1 MKALSDIVMLDLTH
15 MLSGP
20 FAAMLLADLGA
31 QTIKVEPPGGGEMT
45 RGLLAEDPRYAY
57 KGMGP
62 YFRTLNRNK
71 KSVSIDLKRDEG
83 RALFHE
89 LAAKAD
95 IVVNNFRPGVPE
107 RLGIDHATL
116 AALNPRIVT
125 CSVTGFGEEGPDCDR
140 TAFDVVAQGYGGGM
154 SITGE
159 AGGPPIRAGVPMG
172 DLSSGLFGAV
182 AMLAALHAREVT
194 RRGQHIDLSMQDC
207 QVSLLSYI
215 AAMHLLSGE
224 VPRQFGNAHPIYVP
238 YNAFPTRDRW
248 LIIAVVKDDQWARL
262 RDVLGNPALKDA
274 RFDGYEGRRDHREEV
289 DGGITEALAVQ
300 RLRRVAGDAARS
312 PRALRA
318 GQRRGPCAR
327 GRTGAGP
334 RHGGRDRSPG
344 GRLLPHH
351 GQPDQ
356 AERDAVRELRSAA
369 AARPAHGRGAGRPL
383 RQEPRRSCPAARS
396 RRDRLKRT
404 RKPEEENHG

>member
-31 QTIKVEPPGGGEMT
+31 QTIKIEPPGSGEMT
-45 RGLLAEDPRYAY
+45 RGLLADDPRYAY

-71 KSVSIDLKRDEG
+71 KSVCIDLKRDEG
-83 RALFHE
+83 RALFHQ
-89 LAAKAD
+89 LATEAD

-172 DLSSGLFGAV
+172 DLSSGLFGAI
-182 AMLAALHAREVT
+182 AMLAALHAREAT
-194 RRGQHIDLSMQDC
+194 GRGQHIDLSMQDC

-238 YNAFPTRDRW
+238 YNAFPTGDRW

-262 RDVLGNPALKDA
+262 RDVLGNPALMDA

-289 DGGITEALAVQ
+289 DGGITAALAARGCDAWLATLRAARVPCGPVNDVGHALADVQ
-300 RLRRVAGDAARS
+300 VQARDMVVEIGHPDGGSFRTTGNPIKLSETPCDSYDPPPLLGQHTDEVLSGLCGKSAADLARLREAGVIA
-312 PRALRA
+312 
-318 GQRRGPCAR
+318 
-327 GRTGAGP
+327 
-334 RHGGRDRSPG
+334 
-344 GRLLPHH
+344 
-351 GQPDQ
+351 
-356 AERDAVRELRSAA
+356 
-369 AARPAHGRGAGRPL
+369 
-383 RQEPRRSCPAARS
+383 
-396 RRDRLKRT
+396 
-404 RKPEEENHG
+404 

>member
-31 QTIKVEPPGGGEMT
+31 QTIKVEPPGTGEMT
-45 RGLLAEDPRYAY
+45 RGLLGDDPRYSY

-62 YFRTLNRNK
+62 YFLTLNRNK
-71 KSVSIDLKRDEG
+71 KSVCIDLKRPEG
-83 RALFHE
+83 RTLFHQ

-95 IVVNNFRPGVPE
+95 IVVNNFRPGVTE

-116 AALNPRIVT
+116 AAINPRIVT
-125 CSVTGFGEEGPDCDR
+125 CSVTGFGEKGPDCDR

-159 AGGPPIRAGVPMG
+159 ASGPPIRAGVPMG
-172 DLSSGLFGAV
+172 DLTSGLFGAV
-182 AMLAALHAREVT
+182 AMLAALHARDVT
-194 RRGQHIDLSMQDC
+194 GRGQHIDLSMQDC

-262 RDVLGNPALKDA
+262 RDVLESSALHDA
-274 RFDGYEGRRDHREEV
+274 RFDGYEGRRDNREAV
-289 DGGITEALAVQ
+289 DGAITEALSERGCDEWLE
-300 RLRRVAGDAARS
+300 RLRAARV
-312 PRALRA
+312 PCGPVNDVARALTDV
-318 GQRRGPCAR
+318 QVQAR
-327 GRTGAGP
+327 DMVVEIEHPEGGSFRTTGNPIKLSG
-334 RHGGRDRSPG
+334 SPG
-344 GRLLPHH
+344 ESYDPPPLLGQHTDEVLAGLCGKSNTDLARL
-351 GQPDQ
+351 
-356 AERDAVRELRSAA
+356 RE
-369 AARPAHGRGAGRPL
+369 AGVI
-383 RQEPRRSCPAARS
+383 A
-396 RRDRLKRT
+396 
-404 RKPEEENHG
+404 

>member
-31 QTIKVEPPGGGEMT
+31 RTIKVEPPGTGEMT
-45 RGLLAEDPRYAY
+45 RGLLGDDPRYSY

-62 YFRTLNRNK
+62 YFLTLNRNK
-71 KSVSIDLKRDEG
+71 KSVCIDLKQPDG
-83 RALFHE
+83 RTLFHE

-95 IVVNNFRPGVPE
+95 IVVNNFRPGVTE

-116 AALNPRIVT
+116 NAINPRIVT

-159 AGGPPIRAGVPMG
+159 ADGPPIRAGVPMG

-194 RRGQHIDLSMQDC
+194 GRGQHIDLSMQDC

-238 YNAFPTRDRW
+238 YNAFPTKDRW

-262 RDVLGNPALKDA
+262 RDVLASPALDDA
-274 RFDGYEGRRDHREEV
+274 RFDGYEGRRDNREEV
-289 DGGITEALAVQ
+289 DGAITQALAARGCDEWLE
-300 RLRRVAGDAARS
+300 RLRAARV
-312 PRALRA
+312 PCGPVNDVARALTDVQVQARDMVVEIPHPEGGSFRTTGNPIKLSETPGESYDPPPLL
-318 GQRRGPCAR
+318 GQHTDEVLASFCGKSDAEISRLREAR
-327 GRTGAGP
+327 VIA
-334 RHGGRDRSPG
+334 
-344 GRLLPHH
+344 
-351 GQPDQ
+351 
-356 AERDAVRELRSAA
+356 
-369 AARPAHGRGAGRPL
+369 
-383 RQEPRRSCPAARS
+383 
-396 RRDRLKRT
+396 
-404 RKPEEENHG
+404 

>member
-31 QTIKVEPPGGGEMT
+31 RTIKVEPPGTGEMT
-45 RGLLAEDPRYAY
+45 RGLLGDDPRYSY

-62 YFRTLNRNK
+62 YFLTLNRNK
-71 KSVSIDLKRDEG
+71 KSVCIDLKRPEG

-95 IVVNNFRPGVPE
+95 IVVNNFRPGVTE

-116 AALNPRIVT
+116 NAINPRIVT

-159 AGGPPIRAGVPMG
+159 AAGPPIRAGVPMG

-194 RRGQHIDLSMQDC
+194 GRGQHIDLSMQDC

-238 YNAFPTRDRW
+238 YNAFPTKDRW

-262 RDVLGNPALKDA
+262 RDVLASPALDDA
-274 RFDGYEGRRDHREEV
+274 RFDGYEGRRDNREEV
-289 DGGITEALAVQ
+289 DGAITQALEALGCDEWLE
-300 RLRRVAGDAARS
+300 RLRAARV
-312 PRALRA
+312 PCGPVNDVARALTDVQVQARDMVVEIPHPEGGSFRTTGNPIKLSETPGESYDPPPLL
-318 GQRRGPCAR
+318 GQHTDEVLACLCGKSDAEISRLREAR
-327 GRTGAGP
+327 VIA
-334 RHGGRDRSPG
+334 
-344 GRLLPHH
+344 
-351 GQPDQ
+351 
-356 AERDAVRELRSAA
+356 
-369 AARPAHGRGAGRPL
+369 
-383 RQEPRRSCPAARS
+383 
-396 RRDRLKRT
+396 
-404 RKPEEENHG
+404 

>member
-31 QTIKVEPPGGGEMT
+31 QTIKVEPPSTGEMT
-45 RGLLAEDPRYAY
+45 RGLLGDDPRYSY

-62 YFRTLNRNK
+62 YFLTLNRNK
-71 KSVSIDLKRDEG
+71 KSVCIDLKKPEG
-83 RALFHE
+83 HTLFHE
-89 LAAKAD
+89 LAANAD
-95 IVVNNFRPGVPE
+95 IVVNNFRPGVTE

-116 AALNPRIVT
+116 AAINPRIVT
-125 CSVTGFGEEGPDCDR
+125 CSVTGFGEDGPDCDR

-159 AGGPPIRAGVPMG
+159 AGGPPIRSGVPMG
-172 DLSSGLFGAV
+172 DLTSGLFGAV
-182 AMLAALHAREVT
+182 AMLAALHARDVSG
-194 RRGQHIDLSMQDC
+194 RGQHIDLSMQDC

-262 RDVLGNPALKDA
+262 RDVLESSALQDA
-274 RFDGYEGRRDHREEV
+274 RFDGYEGRRDNREEV
-289 DGGITEALAVQ
+289 DGAIAEALSERGCDEWLE
-300 RLRRVAGDAARS
+300 RLRAARV
-312 PRALRA
+312 PCGPVNDVARALTDV
-318 GQRRGPCAR
+318 QVQAR
-327 GRTGAGP
+327 DMVVEIEHPEGGSFRTTGNPIKLSG
-334 RHGGRDRSPG
+334 SPG
-344 GRLLPHH
+344 ESYNPPPLLGQHTDEVLTSLCGKSGADLTRL
-351 GQPDQ
+351 
-356 AERDAVRELRSAA
+356 RE
-369 AARPAHGRGAGRPL
+369 AGVI
-383 RQEPRRSCPAARS
+383 A
-396 RRDRLKRT
+396 
-404 RKPEEENHG
+404 

>member
-31 QTIKVEPPGGGEMT
+31 RTIKVEPPGTGEMT
-45 RGLLAEDPRYAY
+45 RGLLADDPRYAY

-71 KSVSIDLKRDEG
+71 KSVCIDLKRVEG

-89 LAAKAD
+89 LTAKAD
-95 IVVNNFRPGVPE
+95 IVVNNFRPGVPA
-107 RLGIDHATL
+107 RLGIDHETL

-125 CSVTGFGEEGPDCDR
+125 CSVTGFGEEGPDHDR

-159 AGGPPIRAGVPMG
+159 ADGPPIRAGVPMG

-194 RRGQHIDLSMQDC
+194 GRGQHIDLSMQDC

-262 RDVLGNPALKDA
+262 RDVLGSPALKDA

-289 DGGITEALAVQ
+289 DGAITEALAA
-300 RLRRVAGDAARS
+300 RGCDEWLATLRAARV
-312 PRALRA
+312 PCGPVNDVAHALADVQVQARDMVVEIGHPEGGSFRTTGNPIKLSETPGDSYDPPPLL
-318 GQRRGPCAR
+318 GQHTDEVL
-327 GRTGAGP
+327 TGLCGK
-334 RHGGRDRSPG
+334 
-344 GRLLPHH
+344 
-351 GQPDQ
+351 
-356 AERDAVRELRSAA
+356 SAA
-369 AARPAHGRGAGRPL
+369 DLARLRGAGVI
-383 RQEPRRSCPAARS
+383 A
-396 RRDRLKRT
+396 
-404 RKPEEENHG
+404 

>member
-31 QTIKVEPPGGGEMT
+31 RTIKVEPPGAGEMT
-45 RGLLAEDPRYAY
+45 RGLLADDPRYAY

-71 KSVSIDLKRDEG
+71 KSVCIDLKRAEG

-95 IVVNNFRPGVPE
+95 IVVNNFRPGVPA

-125 CSVTGFGEEGPDCDR
+125 CSVTGFGEEGPDHDR

-159 AGGPPIRAGVPMG
+159 ADGPPIRAGVPMG

-194 RRGQHIDLSMQDC
+194 GRGQHIDLSMQDC

-215 AAMHLLSGE
+215 AAMHLLAGE

-262 RDVLGNPALKDA
+262 RDVLGSPALKDA

-289 DGGITEALAVQ
+289 DGAITDALAA
-300 RLRRVAGDAARS
+300 RGCDEWLATLRAARV
-312 PRALRA
+312 PCGPVNDVAHALADVQVQARDMVVEIGHPEGGSFRTTGNPIKLSETPGDSYDPPPLL
-318 GQRRGPCAR
+318 GQHTDEVLTGFCGKTSADLAR
-327 GRTGAGP
+327 
-334 RHGGRDRSPG
+334 
-344 GRLLPHH
+344 L
-351 GQPDQ
+351 
-356 AERDAVRELRSAA
+356 
-369 AARPAHGRGAGRPL
+369 RGAGVI
-383 RQEPRRSCPAARS
+383 A
-396 RRDRLKRT
+396 
-404 RKPEEENHG
+404 

>member
-31 QTIKVEPPGGGEMT
+31 QAIKVEPPGTGEMT
-45 RGLLAEDPRYAY
+45 RGLLGDDPRYSY

-62 YFRTLNRNK
+62 YFLTLNRNK
-71 KSVSIDLKRDEG
+71 KSVCIDLKRPEG

-95 IVVNNFRPGVPE
+95 IVVNNFRPGVTE

-116 AALNPRIVT
+116 NAINPRIVT

-159 AGGPPIRAGVPMG
+159 AAGPPIRAGVPMG

-194 RRGQHIDLSMQDC
+194 GRGQHIDLSMQDC

-238 YNAFPTRDRW
+238 YNAFPTKDRW

-262 RDVLGNPALKDA
+262 RDVLASPALDDA
-274 RFDGYEGRRDHREEV
+274 RFDGYEGRRDN
-289 DGGITEALAVQ
+289 
-300 RLRRVAGDAARS
+300 RRRWTAPSPKRS
-312 PRALRA
+312 RHSGATS
-318 GQRRGPCAR
+318 GWSGCAR
-327 GRTGAGP
+327 PGCPAGP
-334 RHGGRDRSPG
+334 
-344 GRLLPHH
+344 
-351 GQPDQ
+351 
-356 AERDAVRELRSAA
+356 
-369 AARPAHGRGAGRPL
+369 
-383 RQEPRRSCPAARS
+383 
-396 RRDRLKRT
+396 
-404 RKPEEENHG
+404 

>member
-1 MKALSDIVMLDLTH
+1 MLHAPMKALSDIVMLDLTH

-31 QTIKVEPPGGGEMT
+31 RTIKVEPPGSGEMT
-45 RGLLAEDPRYAY
+45 RGLLADNPRYAY

-71 KSVSIDLKRDEG
+71 KSVCINLKRAEG

-95 IVVNNFRPGVPE
+95 IVVNNFRPGIPE

-116 AALNPRIVT
+116 AAVNPRIVT
-125 CSVTGFGEEGPDCDR
+125 CSITGFGEEGPDCDR

-159 AGGPPIRAGVPMG
+159 ADGPPVRAGVPMG

-182 AMLAALHAREVT
+182 AMLAALHARDVT
-194 RRGQHIDLSMQDC
+194 GQGQHVDLSMQDC

-238 YNAFPTRDRW
+238 YNAFPTKDRW

-262 RDVLGNPALKDA
+262 RDVLESPALQDE
-274 RFDGYEGRRDHREEV
+274 RFDGYEGRRDHRAEV
-289 DGGITEALAVQ
+289 DGAVTEALALWSCDEWLE
-300 RLRRVAGDAARS
+300 RLRAARV
-312 PRALRA
+312 PCGPVNDVARALTDV
-318 GQRRGPCAR
+318 QVQAR
-327 GRTGAGP
+327 DMVVEIGHPEGGSFRTTGNPIKLSG
-334 RHGGRDRSPG
+334 SPG
-344 GRLLPHH
+344 ESYDPPPLLGQHTDEVLAGLCGKSEAALARL
-351 GQPDQ
+351 
-356 AERDAVRELRSAA
+356 RE
-369 AARPAHGRGAGRPL
+369 AGVI
-383 RQEPRRSCPAARS
+383 A
-396 RRDRLKRT
+396 
-404 RKPEEENHG
+404 

>member
-31 QTIKVEPPGGGEMT
+31 QTIKVEPPGTGEMT
-45 RGLLAEDPRYAY
+45 RGLLGDDARYSY

-62 YFRTLNRNK
+62 YFLTLNRNK
-71 KSVSIDLKRDEG
+71 KSVCIDLKRPEG

-95 IVVNNFRPGVPE
+95 IVVNNFRPGVTE

-116 AALNPRIVT
+116 NAINPRIVT

-159 AGGPPIRAGVPMG
+159 AAGPPIRAGVPMG

-194 RRGQHIDLSMQDC
+194 GRGQHIDLSMQDC

-238 YNAFPTRDRW
+238 YNAFPTKDRW

-262 RDVLGNPALKDA
+262 RDVLASPALDDA
-274 RFDGYEGRRDHREEV
+274 RFDGYEGRRDNREEV
-289 DGGITEALAVQ
+289 DGAITQALEALGCDEWLE
-300 RLRRVAGDAARS
+300 RLRAARV
-312 PRALRA
+312 PCGPVNDVARALTDVQVQARDMVVEIPHPEGGSFRTTGNPIKLSETPGESYDPPPLL
-318 GQRRGPCAR
+318 GQHTDEVLASFCGKSDAEISRLREAR
-327 GRTGAGP
+327 VIA
-334 RHGGRDRSPG
+334 
-344 GRLLPHH
+344 
-351 GQPDQ
+351 
-356 AERDAVRELRSAA
+356 
-369 AARPAHGRGAGRPL
+369 
-383 RQEPRRSCPAARS
+383 
-396 RRDRLKRT
+396 
-404 RKPEEENHG
+404 

>member
-31 QTIKVEPPGGGEMT
+31 QTIKVEPPGTGEMT
-45 RGLLAEDPRYAY
+45 RSLMGDHPRYAY

-71 KSVSIDLKRDEG
+71 KSVCIDLKRAEG

-95 IVVNNFRPGVPE
+95 IVVNNFRAGVPE

-116 AALNPRIVT
+116 AAINPRIVT

-140 TAFDVVAQGYGGGM
+140 TAFDMVAQGYGGGM

-159 AGGPPIRAGVPMG
+159 PGGPPIRAGVPMG
-172 DLSSGLFGAV
+172 DLTSGLFGAV
-182 AMLAALHAREVT
+182 AMLAALHARELT
-194 RRGQHIDLSMQDC
+194 GRGQHIDLSMQDC

-215 AAMHLLSGE
+215 AAMHLLSGD
-224 VPRQFGNAHPIYVP
+224 VPRQFGNAHSVYVP
-238 YNAFPTRDRW
+238 YDTFQTKDRW

-262 RDVLGNPALKDA
+262 RDVLGSPALQDA
-274 RFDGYEGRRDHREEV
+274 RFDGLRGPARPS
-289 DGGITEALAVQ
+289 GGVVVGAITEALAA
-300 RLRRVAGDAARS
+300 RGCDEWLEMLRAARV
-312 PRALRA
+312 
-318 GQRRGPCAR
+318 QCGP
-327 GRTGAGP
+327 
-334 RHGGRDRSPG
+334 
-344 GRLLPHH
+344 
-351 GQPDQ
+351 
-356 AERDAVRELRSAA
+356 V
-369 AARPAHGRGAGRPL
+369 
-383 RQEPRRSCPAARS
+383 
-396 RRDRLKRT
+396 
-404 RKPEEENHG
+404 N

>member
-31 QTIKVEPPGGGEMT
+31 QTIKVEPPGTGEMT
-45 RGLLAEDPRYAY
+45 RGLLGDDPRYSY

-62 YFRTLNRNK
+62 YFLTLNRNK
-71 KSVSIDLKRDEG
+71 KSICIDLKQPAG

-95 IVVNNFRPGVPE
+95 IVVNNFRPGVTE

-116 AALNPRIVT
+116 AAINPRIVT

-159 AGGPPIRAGVPMG
+159 ASGPPIRAGVPMG
-172 DLSSGLFGAV
+172 DLTSGLFGAV
-182 AMLAALHAREVT
+182 SMLAALHARDVT
-194 RRGQHIDLSMQDC
+194 GRGQHIDLSMQDC

-262 RDVLGNPALKDA
+262 RDVLASPALDDA
-274 RFDGYEGRRDHREEV
+274 RFDGYEGRRDNREEV
-289 DGGITEALAVQ
+289 DGAITEALAARGCDEWLE
-300 RLRRVAGDAARS
+300 RLREARVPCGPVNDVA
-312 PRALRA
+312 RALTDVQVQARDMVVEIEHPEGGSFRTTGNPIKLSGSPAESYEPPPLLGQHTDEVLASLCGKSGADLARLREA
-318 GQRRGPCAR
+318 GVIA
-327 GRTGAGP
+327 
-334 RHGGRDRSPG
+334 
-344 GRLLPHH
+344 
-351 GQPDQ
+351 
-356 AERDAVRELRSAA
+356 
-369 AARPAHGRGAGRPL
+369 
-383 RQEPRRSCPAARS
+383 
-396 RRDRLKRT
+396 
-404 RKPEEENHG
+404 

>member
-1 MKALSDIVMLDLTH
+1 MKALSDIVILDLTH

-31 QTIKVEPPGGGEMT
+31 ETIKIEPPGEGEMT
-45 RGLLAEDPRYAY
+45 RGLLGDDPRYSY

-62 YFRTLNRNK
+62 YFLTLNRNK
-71 KSVSIDLKRDEG
+71 KSVCIDLKQAEG

-95 IVVNNFRPGVPE
+95 IVVNNFRPGVTE

-116 AALNPRIVT
+116 DAINPRIVT
-125 CSVTGFGEEGPDCDR
+125 CSVTGFGEAGPDCER

-159 AGGPPIRAGVPMG
+159 ADGPPIRAGVPMG

-194 RRGQHIDLSMQDC
+194 GRGQHIDLSMQDC

-215 AAMHLLSGE
+215 AAMHMLSGE

-262 RDVLGNPALKDA
+262 RDVLESPVLQDP
-274 RFDGYEGRRDHREEV
+274 RFDGYEGRRDNREEV
-289 DGGITEALAVQ
+289 DGAITAAL
-300 RLRRVAGDAARS
+300 
-312 PRALRA
+312 
-318 GQRRGPCAR
+318 
-327 GRTGAGP
+327 
-334 RHGGRDRSPG
+334 
-344 GRLLPHH
+344 
-351 GQPDQ
+351 
-356 AERDAVRELRSAA
+356 AERDCDDWLERL
-369 AARPAHGRGAGRPL
+369 RGARVPCGPVNDVAHALADVQVKARNMVVEIEHPEGGSFRTTGNPIKLSGTPGESFDPPPL
-383 RQEPRRSCPAARS
+383 LGQHTDDVLARLCGKSDADLARLRAAQVIA
-396 RRDRLKRT
+396 
-404 RKPEEENHG
+404 

>member
-31 QTIKVEPPGGGEMT
+31 QTIKVEPPGTGEMT
-45 RGLLAEDPRYAY
+45 RGLLGGDPRYSY

-62 YFRTLNRNK
+62 YFLTLNRNK
-71 KSVSIDLKRDEG
+71 KSVCIDLKRPEG

-95 IVVNNFRPGVPE
+95 IVVNNFRPGVTE

-116 AALNPRIVT
+116 NAINPRIVT

-159 AGGPPIRAGVPMG
+159 AAGPPIRAGVPMG

-194 RRGQHIDLSMQDC
+194 GRGQHIDLSMQDC

-238 YNAFPTRDRW
+238 YNAFPTKDRW

-262 RDVLGNPALKDA
+262 RDVLASTGPRRCTLRWLRGPA
-274 RFDGYEGRRDHREEV
+274 RQPGGGGRRHHPSARGTRV
-289 DGGITEALAVQ
+289 
-300 RLRRVAGDAARS
+300 RRVAGTVARS
-312 PRALRA
+312 PGALRA
-318 GQRRGPCAR
+318 RERRGPCAHR
-327 GRTGAGP
+327 RAGAGP
-334 RHGGRDRSPG
+334 RHGG
-344 GRLLPHH
+344 
-351 GQPDQ
+351 
-356 AERDAVRELRSAA
+356 
-369 AARPAHGRGAGRPL
+369 
-383 RQEPRRSCPAARS
+383 
-396 RRDRLKRT
+396 
-404 RKPEEENHG
+404 

>member
-31 QTIKVEPPGGGEMT
+31 QTIKVEPPGTGEMT
-45 RGLLAEDPRYAY
+45 RGLLGDDPRYAY

-71 KSVSIDLKRDEG
+71 KSVCIDLKRPEG

-107 RLGIDHATL
+107 RLSIDHATL
-116 AALNPRIVT
+116 AAINPRIVT

-159 AGGPPIRAGVPMG
+159 ADGPPIRAGVPMG

-182 AMLAALHAREVT
+182 AMLAALHARDVT
-194 RRGQHIDLSMQDC
+194 GQGQHIDLSMQDC

-262 RDVLGNPALKDA
+262 RDVLGSPALNDP
-274 RFDGYEGRRDHREEV
+274 RFDGYEGRRDNREEV
-289 DGGITEALAVQ
+289 DGAVTQALAALGCDEWLEKLRAARVPCGPVNDVARALTDVQ
-300 RLRRVAGDAARS
+300 VQARDMVVEIPHPEGGSFRTTGNPIKLSGSPGESYDPPPLLGQHTDEVLTSVCGKSGADLARLREAGVIA
-312 PRALRA
+312 
-318 GQRRGPCAR
+318 
-327 GRTGAGP
+327 
-334 RHGGRDRSPG
+334 
-344 GRLLPHH
+344 
-351 GQPDQ
+351 
-356 AERDAVRELRSAA
+356 
-369 AARPAHGRGAGRPL
+369 
-383 RQEPRRSCPAARS
+383 
-396 RRDRLKRT
+396 
-404 RKPEEENHG
+404 

>member
-1 MKALSDIVMLDLTH
+1 
-15 MLSGP
+15 
-20 FAAMLLADLGA
+20 
-31 QTIKVEPPGGGEMT
+31 MT

-194 RRGQHIDLSMQDC
+194 GRGQHIDLSMQDC

-262 RDVLGNPALKDA
+262 RDVLGNPALQDA

-289 DGGITEALAVQ
+289 DGGITEALAA
-300 RLRRVAGDAARS
+300 RGCDAWLATLRAARV
-312 PRALRA
+312 PCGPVNDVGHALADVQVQARDMVVEIGHPEGGSFRTTGNPIKLSETPCESYDPPPLLGQHTDEVLA
-318 GQRRGPCAR
+318 GLCGKSR
-327 GRTGAGP
+327 
-334 RHGGRDRSPG
+334 
-344 GRLLPHH
+344 
-351 GQPDQ
+351 
-356 AERDAVRELRSAA
+356 
-369 AARPAHGRGAGRPL
+369 
-383 RQEPRRSCPAARS
+383 RRSCPAARS
-396 RRDRLKRT
+396 RRDRLTRT
-404 RKPEEENHG
+404 RKPEEANHG

>member
-20 FAAMLLADLGA
+20 FAGMLLADLGA
-31 QTIKVEPPGGGEMT
+31 QTIKVEPPGTGEMT
-45 RGLLAEDPRYAY
+45 RGLLRDDPRYSY

-62 YFRTLNRNK
+62 YFLTLNRNK
-71 KSVSIDLKRDEG
+71 KSVCIDLKRDEG

-95 IVVNNFRPGVPE
+95 IVVNNFRPGVTE

-116 AALNPRIVT
+116 SAINPRIVT

-159 AGGPPIRAGVPMG
+159 ADGPPIRAGVPMG
-172 DLSSGLFGAV
+172 DLTSGLFGAV
-182 AMLAALHAREVT
+182 AMLAALHARDAT
-194 RRGQHIDLSMQDC
+194 GRGQHIDLSMQDC

-238 YNAFPTRDRW
+238 YNAFPTRDHW

-262 RDVLGNPALKDA
+262 RDVLGSLALQDA
-274 RFDGYEGRRDHREEV
+274 RFDGYEGRRDNREAV
-289 DGGITEALAVQ
+289 DGAITQALAARGCDEWLELMRAARVPCGPVNDVARALTDVQ
-300 RLRRVAGDAARS
+300 VQAREMVVEIAHPEGGSFRTTGNPIKLSGSPGESYGPPPLLGQHTDEVLAGLCGKSEADLARLRAAGVIA
-312 PRALRA
+312 
-318 GQRRGPCAR
+318 
-327 GRTGAGP
+327 
-334 RHGGRDRSPG
+334 
-344 GRLLPHH
+344 
-351 GQPDQ
+351 
-356 AERDAVRELRSAA
+356 
-369 AARPAHGRGAGRPL
+369 
-383 RQEPRRSCPAARS
+383 
-396 RRDRLKRT
+396 
-404 RKPEEENHG
+404 

>member
-31 QTIKVEPPGGGEMT
+31 ETIKVEPPGAGEMT
-45 RGLLAEDPRYAY
+45 RGLLADDPRYAY

-71 KSVSIDLKRDEG
+71 KSVCIDLKRDEG

-89 LAAKAD
+89 LAAEAD
-95 IVVNNFRPGVPE
+95 IVVNNFRPGVVE

-116 AALNPRIVT
+116 AAINPRIVT

-159 AGGPPIRAGVPMG
+159 ADGPPIRAGVPMG

-194 RRGQHIDLSMQDC
+194 GRGQHIDLSMQDC

-238 YNAFPTRDRW
+238 YNAFPTSDRW

-262 RDVLGNPALKDA
+262 RDVLASPALDDP
-274 RFDGYEGRRDHREEV
+274 RFDGYEGRRDHRDEV
-289 DGGITEALAVQ
+289 DGAITAA
-300 RLRRVAGDAARS
+300 LRR
-312 PRALRA
+312 
-318 GQRRGPCAR
+318 
-327 GRTGAGP
+327 
-334 RHGGRDRSPG
+334 
-344 GRLLPHH
+344 
-351 GQPDQ
+351 
-356 AERDAVRELRSAA
+356 AA
-369 AARPAHGRGAGRPL
+369 ATSGSSGCARPACPAGRSTTWPT
-383 RQEPRRSCPAARS
+383 RSPTCRSWPATWWSRSRTRRAAPSAPPATRSSSARRRARATRRHRCSASTRTRCWPASAARAGRRSRSCARPA
-396 RRDRLKRT
+396 
-404 RKPEEENHG
+404 

>member
-31 QTIKVEPPGGGEMT
+31 QTIKVEPLGTGEMT
-45 RGLLAEDPRYAY
+45 RSLMGDHPRYAY
-57 KGMGP
+57 KEMGP

-71 KSVSIDLKRDEG
+71 KSVCIDLKRTEG

-95 IVVNNFRPGVPE
+95 IVVNNFRAGVTK

-116 AALNPRIVT
+116 SALNPRIVT

-140 TAFDVVAQGYGGGM
+140 TAFDMVAQGYGGGM

-159 AGGPPIRAGVPMG
+159 PGGPPIRAGVPMG
-172 DLSSGLFGAV
+172 DLTSGLFGAV

-194 RRGQHIDLSMQDC
+194 GRGQHIDLSMQDC

-215 AAMHLLSGE
+215 AAMHLLSGD
-224 VPRQFGNAHPIYVP
+224 VPRQFGNAHPVYVP
-238 YNAFPTRDRW
+238 YDTFPTKDRW

-262 RDVLGNPALKDA
+262 RDVLGSPALLDA
-274 RFDGYEGRRDHREEV
+274 RFDGYEGRRDHREELV
-289 DGGITEALAVQ
+289 GAITDALAA
-300 RLRRVAGDAARS
+300 RGCDEWLEKLRTARVPCGPVNDVA
-312 PRALRA
+312 RALTDV
-318 GQRRGPCAR
+318 QVQAR
-327 GRTGAGP
+327 DMVVEIGHPEGGSFRTTGNP
-334 RHGGRDRSPG
+334 IKLSETPG
-344 GRLLPHH
+344 DSYDPPPLLGEHTDEVLASFCGKSDADLARL
-351 GQPDQ
+351 
-356 AERDAVRELRSAA
+356 
-369 AARPAHGRGAGRPL
+369 RGAGVI
-383 RQEPRRSCPAARS
+383 A
-396 RRDRLKRT
+396 
-404 RKPEEENHG
+404 

>member
-1 MKALSDIVMLDLTH
+1 MKALSDVVMLDLTH

-31 QTIKVEPPGGGEMT
+31 QTIKVEPPGTGEMT
-45 RGLLAEDPRYAY
+45 RGLLADDPRYAY

-71 KSVSIDLKRDEG
+71 KSVCIDLKRAEG

-95 IVVNNFRPGVPE
+95 IVVNNFRPGVPA

-116 AALNPRIVT
+116 AALNPRIVS
-125 CSVTGFGEEGPDCDR
+125 CSVTGFGEAGPDHDR

-159 AGGPPIRAGVPMG
+159 ADGPPVRAGVPMG

-194 RRGQHIDLSMQDC
+194 GRGQHIDLSMQDC

-262 RDVLGNPALKDA
+262 RDVLGSPALRDV

-289 DGGITEALAVQ
+289 DGAITEALAA
-300 RLRRVAGDAARS
+300 RGCDEWLATLRAARV
-312 PRALRA
+312 PCGPVNDVAHALADVQVQARDMVVEIGHPEGGSFRTTGNPIKLSETPGDSYDPPPLL
-318 GQRRGPCAR
+318 GQHTDEVL
-327 GRTGAGP
+327 TGLCGK
-334 RHGGRDRSPG
+334 
-344 GRLLPHH
+344 
-351 GQPDQ
+351 
-356 AERDAVRELRSAA
+356 SAA
-369 AARPAHGRGAGRPL
+369 DLARLRGAGVI
-383 RQEPRRSCPAARS
+383 A
-396 RRDRLKRT
+396 
-404 RKPEEENHG
+404 

>member
-31 QTIKVEPPGGGEMT
+31 RTIKVEPPGTGEMT
-45 RGLLAEDPRYAY
+45 RSLMGDHPRYSY

-71 KSVSIDLKRDEG
+71 KSVCIDLKRAEG

-89 LAAKAD
+89 LAANSD
-95 IVVNNFRPGVPE
+95 IVVSNFRPGVTE
-107 RLGIDHATL
+107 RLGVDHATL

-140 TAFDVVAQGYGGGM
+140 SAFDMVAQGYGGGM

-159 AGGPPIRAGVPMG
+159 PGGPPIRAGVPMG
-172 DLSSGLFGAV
+172 DLHERALWRCS
-182 AMLAALHAREVT
+182 MLAALHARELT
-194 RRGQHIDLSMQDC
+194 GRGQHIDLSMQDC

-215 AAMHLLSGE
+215 AAMHLLSGD

-238 YNAFPTRDRW
+238 YDTFPTRDRW

-262 RDVLGNPALKDA
+262 RDVLGNPALQDA

-289 DGGITEALAVQ
+289 VGAITEALAA
-300 RLRRVAGDAARS
+300 RGCDEWLDKLRAARVPCGPVNDVARALTDVQVQARDMVVEIEHRKAAPS
-312 PRALRA
+312 APRAI
-318 GQRRGPCAR
+318 
-327 GRTGAGP
+327 
-334 RHGGRDRSPG
+334 RS
-344 GRLLPHH
+344 
-351 GQPDQ
+351 
-356 AERDAVRELRSAA
+356 S
-369 AARPAHGRGAGRPL
+369 
-383 RQEPRRSCPAARS
+383 
-396 RRDRLKRT
+396 
-404 RKPEEENHG
+404 

>member
-31 QTIKVEPPGGGEMT
+31 QTIKIEPPGSGEMT
-45 RGLLAEDPRYAY
+45 RGLLADDPRYAY

-71 KSVSIDLKRDEG
+71 KSVCIDLKRAEG

-89 LAAKAD
+89 LAARAD
-95 IVVNNFRPGVPE
+95 IVVNNFRPGVPA

-116 AALNPRIVT
+116 AAINPRIVT

-159 AGGPPIRAGVPMG
+159 ADGPPVRAGVPMG

-182 AMLAALHAREVT
+182 AMLAALHARDVT
-194 RRGQHIDLSMQDC
+194 GRGQHVDLSMQDC

-262 RDVLGNPALKDA
+262 RDVLESPALQDA
-274 RFDGYEGRRDHREEV
+274 RFDGYEGRRDNRAEV
-289 DGGITEALAVQ
+289 DGAIAEALAARGCDEWLE
-300 RLRRVAGDAARS
+300 RLRAARV
-312 PRALRA
+312 PCGPVNDVARALGDVQVQARDMVVEIGHPEGGSFRTTGNPIKLSGTPGESYDPPPLLGQHTDEVLA
-318 GQRRGPCAR
+318 GLCGKSEAALAR
-327 GRTGAGP
+327 
-334 RHGGRDRSPG
+334 
-344 GRLLPHH
+344 L
-351 GQPDQ
+351 
-356 AERDAVRELRSAA
+356 RE
-369 AARPAHGRGAGRPL
+369 ARVIA
-383 RQEPRRSCPAARS
+383 
-396 RRDRLKRT
+396 
-404 RKPEEENHG
+404 